1 MRMAGLVP
9 ANPRRGRPKRGSPAR
24 TRDDAAQHDERIASP
39 MTISRIRRLTLT
51 HFRNYRRASLE
62 TRGDLVVLVGPN
74 GAGKTNCLEAISFLS
89 PGRGLRRATLEDVG
103 DNQGDGSWAVS
114 AEVEGALGLATLGTG
129 IDAAG
134 SEAQATS
141 RRCRIDREPVNSA
154 SAFGDHLRMVWL
166 TPAMDGLFLGAASE
180 RRRFFDRLVLAIDS
194 EHSSRVAALERS
206 LRSRNRLL
214 EVRNYDDH
222 WCDAIERETAELA
235 VAVAATRAETATRL
249 ASMLRQRGEA
259 AAFPSARLMLD
270 GWMENAL
277 VTEPATSVEDRYRQV
292 LRDGRARDAAAGRT
306 LDGPHLTDLQVIYA
320 PKNIAAREASTGEQ
334 KALLIGLVLAHA
346 NLVAEMTG
354 ITPLL
359 LLDEVVAHLDP
370 SRRAALF
377 GELAKLGAQVW
388 MTGAD
393 PATFAEIGATGK
405 TFDVDAGRIT
415 ARG

>member
-1 MRMAGLVP
+1 
-9 ANPRRGRPKRGSPAR
+9 
-24 TRDDAAQHDERIASP
+24 
-39 MTISRIRRLTLT
+39 MTASRIHRLTLT
-51 HFRNYRRASLE
+51 HFRNYRAAGLQA
-62 TRGDLVVLVGPN
+62 RGDVVVLVGPN

-89 PGRGLRRATLEDVG
+89 PGRGLRRATIEDVA
-103 DNQGDGSWAVS
+103 DNQGNGSWAVS

-129 IDAAG
+129 IDAPGAD
-134 SEAQATS
+134 APATG
-141 RRCRIDREPVNSA
+141 RRCRIDREPVGSA
-154 SAFGDHLRMVWL
+154 TAFGDHLRMVWL

-194 EHSSRVAALERS
+194 DHSSRVSALDRS

-235 VAVAATRAETATRL
+235 VAVAAMRGQTVTRL
-249 ASMLRQRGEA
+249 AAMLRARGENS
-259 AAFPSARLMLD
+259 AFPSAQIALD

-277 VTEPATSVEDRYRQV
+277 VNETATAVEDRYRKI
-292 LRDGRARDAAAGRT
+292 LRDSRARDAAAGRT

-320 PKNIAAREASTGEQ
+320 PKNMPARDASTGEQ

-346 NLVAEMTG
+346 SLVAEMTG

-377 GELAKLGAQVW
+377 DELAKLGAQVW

-393 PATFAEIGATGK
+393 PAAFTDIGASGEI
-405 TFDVDAGRIT
+405 FDVDSGRI
-415 ARG
+415 ARRG

>member
-1 MRMAGLVP
+1 
-9 ANPRRGRPKRGSPAR
+9 
-24 TRDDAAQHDERIASP
+24 
-39 MTISRIRRLTLT
+39 MTASRIHRLTLT
-51 HFRNYRRASLE
+51 HFRNYRAASLQ
-62 TRGDLVVLVGPN
+62 TRGDVVALVGPN
-74 GAGKTNCLEAISFLS
+74 GAGKTNCIEAISFLS
-89 PGRGLRRATLEDVG
+89 PGRGLRRATLEDVA

-129 IDAAG
+129 IDAPG
-134 SEAQATS
+134 LEAAATS
-141 RRCRIDREPVNSA
+141 RRCRIDREPVTSA
-154 SAFGDHLRMVWL
+154 AAFGDHVRMVWL
-166 TPAMDGLFLGAASE
+166 TPSMDGLFLGPASE

-194 EHSSRVAALERS
+194 EHSARVSALDRS

-235 VAVAATRAETATRL
+235 VAVAAMRGQTVTRL
-249 ASMLRQRGEA
+249 AAMLRARGETSP
-259 AAFPSARLMLD
+259 FPSAQIMLD

-277 VTEPATSVEDRYRQV
+277 MSEPATSVEDRYREI
-292 LRDGRARDAAAGRT
+292 LRSGRARDAIAGRT

-320 PKNIAAREASTGEQ
+320 PKGMPARDASTGEQ

-346 NLVAEMTG
+346 SLVAEMTG

-370 SRRAALF
+370 GRRTALF
-377 GELAKLGAQVW
+377 DELSRLGAQVW

-393 PATFAEIGATGK
+393 PAAFAGIGASGEV
-405 TFDVDAGRIT
+405 FNVDSGQI
-415 ARG
+415 ARRV

>member
-1 MRMAGLVP
+1 
-9 ANPRRGRPKRGSPAR
+9 
-24 TRDDAAQHDERIASP
+24 
-39 MTISRIRRLTLT
+39 MTPSRIHRLRLT
-51 HFRNYRRASLE
+51 HFRNYRAASLE
-62 TRGDLVVLVGPN
+62 TRGDVVVLVGPN
-74 GAGKTNCLEAISFLS
+74 GAGKTNCVEAISFLS
-89 PGRGLRRATLEDVG
+89 PGRGLRRANLEDVA

-129 IDAAG
+129 IDVPIADAAI
-134 SEAQATS
+134 S
-141 RRCRIDREPVNSA
+141 RRCRIDREPVASA
-154 SAFGDHLRMVWL
+154 TAFGDHLRMVWL
-166 TPAMDGLFLGAASE
+166 TPAMDGLFVGPASE

-194 EHSSRVAALERS
+194 EHSARVSALDRS

-235 VAVAATRAETATRL
+235 VAVAAMRGQTAMRL
-249 ASMLRQRGEA
+249 AAMLRARGEA
-259 AAFPSARLMLD
+259 SAFPSAEIALD

-277 VTEPATSVEDRYRQV
+277 MSESATAVEDRYREI
-292 LRDGRARDAAAGRT
+292 LRAGRARDAIAGRT

-320 PKNIAAREASTGEQ
+320 PKSTPARDASTGEQ

-346 NLVAEMTG
+346 GLVSEMTG

-370 SRRAALF
+370 RRRVALF
-377 GELAKLGAQVW
+377 EELSKLGAQVW

-393 PATFAEIGATGK
+393 PAAFADVGPLGEIFG
-405 TFDVDAGRIT
+405 VDAGEIT
-415 ARG
+415 HRG

>member
-1 MRMAGLVP
+1 
-9 ANPRRGRPKRGSPAR
+9 
-24 TRDDAAQHDERIASP
+24 
-39 MTISRIRRLTLT
+39 MTASRIHRLTLT
-51 HFRNYRRASLE
+51 HFRNYRAASLE
-62 TRGDLVVLVGPN
+62 TRGDVVVLVGPN
-74 GAGKTNCLEAISFLS
+74 GAGKTNCIEAISFLS
-89 PGRGLRRATLEDVG
+89 PGRGLRRATLDDVA

-129 IDAAG
+129 IDAPS
-134 SEAQATS
+134 SEAPATS

-154 SAFGDHLRMVWL
+154 AAFGDHLRMVWL
-166 TPAMDGLFLGAASE
+166 TPSMDGLFLGAASE

-194 EHSSRVAALERS
+194 EHSSRVSALDRS

-235 VAVAATRAETATRL
+235 VAVAATRGQTAVKL
-249 ASMLRQRGEA
+249 AAMLRARGEA
-259 AAFPSARLMLD
+259 SVFPSADIVLD

-277 VTEPATSVEDRYRQV
+277 LNEPATSVEDRYRQI
-292 LRDGRARDAAAGRT
+292 LRDSRARDAAAGRT

-320 PKNIAAREASTGEQ
+320 PKGMPARDASTGEQ

-346 NLVAEMTG
+346 SLVAEMTG

-370 SRRAALF
+370 DRRNALF
-377 GELAKLGAQVW
+377 DELKKLGAQVW
-388 MTGAD
+388 MAGAD
-393 PATFAEIGATGK
+393 PAAFTDIGAAGEV
-405 TFDVDAGRIT
+405 FDVDSGRIT
-415 ARG
+415 RRGSA

>member
-1 MRMAGLVP
+1 
-9 ANPRRGRPKRGSPAR
+9 
-24 TRDDAAQHDERIASP
+24 
-39 MTISRIRRLTLT
+39 MTPSRIHRLTLT
-51 HFRNYRRASLE
+51 HFRNYRAASLE
-62 TRGDLVVLVGPN
+62 ARGDVVVLVGPN
-74 GAGKTNCLEAISFLS
+74 GAGKTNCIEAISFLS
-89 PGRGLRRATLEDVG
+89 PGRGLRRANLEDVA

-129 IDAAG
+129 IDAPVADA
-134 SEAQATS
+134 SVS
-141 RRCRIDREPVNSA
+141 RRCRIDREPVASA
-154 SAFGDHLRMVWL
+154 TAFGDHLRMVWL
-166 TPAMDGLFLGAASE
+166 TPAMDGLFSGPASE

-194 EHSSRVAALERS
+194 EHSARVSALDRS

-235 VAVAATRAETATRL
+235 VAVAAMRGQTALRL
-249 ASMLRQRGEA
+249 AAMLRARGEA
-259 AAFPSARLMLD
+259 SAFPSAEIALD

-277 VTEPATSVEDRYRQV
+277 MSESATAVEDRYRDI
-292 LRDGRARDAAAGRT
+292 LRKGRARDAIAGRT

-320 PKNIAAREASTGEQ
+320 PKNMPARDASTGEQ

-346 NLVAEMTG
+346 GLVAEMTG

-370 SRRAALF
+370 RRRVALF
-377 GELAKLGAQVW
+377 DELSKLGAQVW

-393 PATFAEIGATGK
+393 PLAFSGIGATSEI
-405 TFDVDAGRIT
+405 FDVENGRISRR
-415 ARG
+415 A